1 MLYFPLAMENDKVDE
16 QNLKGGH
23 APAVKI
29 GGVRMVSKPSPLK
42 EDKPTPTKATEED
55 LEEFGEDE
63 KPSKAPSAL
72 VSGAVIDDADAFP
85 KEAVK
90 AFHEKPAPKHEN
102 RAVAAK
108 PHIIQQPR
116 K

>member
-1 MLYFPLAMENDKVDE
+1 MENDQVEE

-23 APAVKI
+23 APAQKV
-29 GGVRMVSKPSPLK
+29 GGVRMVQKTSPEKPAAPAKPS
-42 EDKPTPTKATEED
+42 EED

-63 KPSKAPSAL
+63 KATKAPSEL
-72 VSGAVIDDADAFP
+72 VSGAITAEADAFP

-90 AFHEKPAPKHEN
+90 SFHEKPAPKHEN
-102 RAVAAK
+102 RGPAAK

>member
-1 MLYFPLAMENDKVDE
+1 MENDKVEE
-16 QNLKGGH
+16 QSLKGGH
-23 APAVKI
+23 APAQKV
-29 GGVRMVSKPSPLK
+29 GGVRMVQKSSPQKEESPPKP
-42 EDKPTPTKATEED
+42 TEED

-63 KPSKAPSAL
+63 KPSKALSEL
-72 VSGAVIDDADAFP
+72 VSGAMTAEADAFP

-90 AFHEKPAPKHEN
+90 SFHEKPAPKHEN
-102 RAVAAK
+102 RGAAAK

>member
-1 MLYFPLAMENDKVDE
+1 MEDDKAEE

-23 APAVKI
+23 APAQKV
-29 GGVRMVSKPSPLK
+29 GGVRVVQKTSPEKPAAPA
-42 EDKPTPTKATEED
+42 KPTEED

-63 KPSKAPSAL
+63 KLSKSPSEL
-72 VSGAVIDDADAFP
+72 VSGAMTAEADAFP

-90 AFHEKPAPKHEN
+90 SYHEKPAPKHEN
-102 RAVAAK
+102 RGVAAK
-108 PHIIQQPR
+108 PHVIQQPR